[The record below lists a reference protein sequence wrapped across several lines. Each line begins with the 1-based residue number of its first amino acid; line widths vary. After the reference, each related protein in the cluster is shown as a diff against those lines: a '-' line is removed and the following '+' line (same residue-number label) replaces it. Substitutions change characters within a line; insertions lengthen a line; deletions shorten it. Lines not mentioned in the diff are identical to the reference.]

1 MFTQAVGVV
10 DLFALARITCLIGFS
25 KAVQASNYY
34 FWMLN
39 LEPEITENDD
49 NHDAGPAKGCT
60 SLQFE
65 KVKFSYPLAPNI
77 KVLKG
82 VSLDVGV
89 RTPSQRVPKLT
100 TVCRFDPESL
110 WHSLA
115 HQVAAKAP

>member
-1 MFTQAVGVV
+1 MGVA
-10 DLFALARITCLIGFS
+10 DLFALTRLTCLIGFS

-39 LEPEITENDD
+39 LEPEITENNENRDV
-49 NHDAGPAKGCT
+49 GPAKGCT

-82 VSLDVGV
+82 VSLDVCVSVMG
-89 RTPSQRVPKLT
+89 QRVPKLT
-100 TVCRFDPESL
+100 TMDRFDPESL

-115 HQVAAKAP
+115 HQVVAKAP

>member
-1 MFTQAVGVV
+1 LT
-10 DLFALARITCLIGFS
+10 GFS
-25 KAVQASNYY
+25 KAVQAANYY

-49 NHDAGPAKGCT
+49 NRDVGPAKGCT

-82 VSLDVGV
+82 VSLDVSV
-89 RTPSQRVPKLT
+89 SAMYQRVPMLM

-110 WHSLA
+110 LLLLA
-115 HQVAAKAP
+115 HQVVAKAP